1 MTRRIEQ
8 SEVDA
13 IRELNA
19 AGLNDAEI
27 ARELGRGRLTVVKY
41 RSWIM
46 HLPARSIHT
55 PRTQARRRASQSA
68 TFNRYGRPHGNY
80 AALTNKVRAAGI
92 GWPEVPLMVACL
104 LRALRSGPLET
115 PAIAAAMSE
124 LRLERDWKPATVTIG
139 RTRKT
144 LSTATILGMVDRL
157 RKGHG
162 PGRGRGRVGRPGL
175 YALSAKA
182 KVEQRWP
189 RSTTISGTGGGKD
202 VLAAVSELLPNAT
215 T

>member
-55 PRTQARRRASQSA
+55 PRTQRRRRASQAA
-68 TFNRYGRPHGNY
+68 TFKRHGRPHGNY
-80 AALTNKVRAAGI
+80 AALTNKLRAAGI
-92 GWPEVPLMVACL
+92 GWPDVPLMVACL
-104 LRALRSGPLET
+104 LRVLRWGPLET
-115 PAIAAAMSE
+115 PAIAAAMTE
-124 LRLERDWKPATVTIG
+124 LRLERDWKPTTVTVA
-139 RTRKT
+139 RTRKAISAAT
-144 LSTATILGMVDRL
+144 LLGLVERL
-157 RKGHG
+157 RKGGG

-175 YALSAKA
+175 YALSRKA
-182 KVEQRWP
+182 DLERRRPPAPEPP
-189 RSTTISGTGGGKD
+189 RANQD
-202 VLAAVSELLPNAT
+202 CPNR
-215 T
+215 